1 MTRKGRTEETLIAL
15 QRARRKKEEEKCKQD
30 KNVWRE
36 SEDNEGEGRQRRCTV
51 KDIMTCPFFLMT
63 ATSVKLCCGRSLE

>member
-30 KNVWRE
+30 KMYGGSLKTMKVRG
-36 SEDNEGEGRQRRCTV
+36 D
-51 KDIMTCPFFLMT
+51 KD
-63 ATSVKLCCGRSLE
+63 AAR